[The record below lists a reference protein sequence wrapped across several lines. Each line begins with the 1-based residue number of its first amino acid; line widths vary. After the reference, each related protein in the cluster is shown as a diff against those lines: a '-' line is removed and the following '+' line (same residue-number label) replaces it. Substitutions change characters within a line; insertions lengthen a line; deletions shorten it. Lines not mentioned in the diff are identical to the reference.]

1 MGATLAIFQLSGKQP
16 VASERLKISQRDSE
30 ITGRAIF
37 KKQLAIPSVPHP
49 FEVLNLLKIFSSWKA
64 GGY

>member
-37 KKQLAIPSVPHP
+37 KKQLAIPSVPSVAIP
-49 FEVLNLLKIFSSWKA
+49 SAIPSI
-64 GGY
+64 